1 LGHVS
6 VCRAEMLVICIA
18 SGTLY
23 NESMACTI
31 IHLSLSVRPFSD
43 EVSSAVFVC
52 LIASF
57 VVTPSPAPLYL
68 CALRHLIPF
77 AVGGNDGK
85 EDSEYRARPRNL
97 TKDSVSPSNLT
108 RGKPISSHGF
118 ARKKTLC
125 RVIVGPY
132 VIRVCF
138 PVSSITL
145 CSRYG
150 AYGRSVTVTSHIFT
164 AAG

>member
-1 LGHVS
+1 
-6 VCRAEMLVICIA
+6 
-18 SGTLY
+18 
-23 NESMACTI
+23 MAKKILNT
-31 IHLSLSVRPFSD
+31 
-43 EVSSAVFVC
+43 
-52 LIASF
+52 
-57 VVTPSPAPLYL
+57 
-68 CALRHLIPF
+68 
-77 AVGGNDGK
+77 
-85 EDSEYRARPRNL
+85 ARPRNL

-118 ARKKTLC
+118 ARKKNLC

-132 VIRVCF
+132 VSDTSSQEVPNDDKHIHVIRVCF

>member
-1 LGHVS
+1 
-6 VCRAEMLVICIA
+6 MLVICIA

-57 VVTPSPAPLYL
+57 VVTPSPAPFYL

-85 EDSEYRARPRNL
+85 EDSEYREATESHQRFRL
-97 TKDSVSPSNLT
+97 AFESNT
-108 RGKPISSHGF
+108 RETNQQPWLC
-118 ARKKTLC
+118 KKKN
-125 RVIVGPY
+125 
-132 VIRVCF
+132 
-138 PVSSITL
+138 PVSCDRWPI
-145 CSRYG
+145 RY
-150 AYGRSVTVTSHIFT
+150 
-164 AAG
+164 